1 MINEKPSYLESL
13 EKDLALFKEPI
24 MEASNAIVDEGVS
37 NYPVFIASKDFFPI
51 GELILDKEEL
61 QTNWSIFASTAEDL
75 IKAGIIQV
83 DKARFFITQYKP
95 VKEYICLFVVA
106 SETDAG
112 FIFVPY

>member
-1 MINEKPSYLESL
+1 
-13 EKDLALFKEPI
+13 
-24 MEASNAIVDEGVS
+24 
-37 NYPVFIASKDFFPI
+37 
-51 GELILDKEEL
+51 LDKEEL
-61 QTNWSIFASTAEDL
+61 QTTWSIFASTTEDL

-106 SETDAG
+106 SETEAG

>member
-1 MINEKPSYLESL
+1 MNIEKPAYLDSL
-13 EKDLALFKEPI
+13 QKDLELFKEPI
-24 MEASNAIVDEGVS
+24 MEASEAIVSEGVS
-37 NYPVFIASKDFFPI
+37 DYPVFIASKEFFPL

-61 QTNWSIFASTAEDL
+61 QTTWSIFASTAEDL

-106 SETDAG
+106 SESEAG